1 VAILAAA
8 SAGGVAEATLQGGQT
23 QTAAAGAGG
32 AVVTLSAGVIA
43 WARRHRGTHRVDP
56 ATVRGA
62 AGSTSSQSP
71 ASAQTPQIIARP
83 GFALGPDS
91 VAAAMSAPPVPVQPA
106 MSWAPPATVAPSL
119 FLVPRIQPV
128 QPVQPTQPAATMR
141 PFAQGAESSA
151 WVPDPMVDTVPHPVV
166 KLFPLAALEPD
177 RAAGT
182 IDDRVYAAIDAER
195 ELAEAARLA
204 GGRHASAA
212 PTDAAAPRS
221 ASYRSRHSA

>member
-1 VAILAAA
+1 VAILAAV
-8 SAGGVAEATLQGGQT
+8 SAGGVAEAALQGSQT

-43 WARRHRGTHRVDP
+43 WARRHRGDHRADR
-56 ATVRGA
+56 ATA
-62 AGSTSSQSP
+62 AGSPSSRSP
-71 ASAQTPQIIARP
+71 AIPQIAARP
-83 GFALGPDS
+83 ALPLTHDS

-106 MSWAPPATVAPSL
+106 MAWAPPAPMGPSL

-128 QPVQPTQPAATMR
+128 QTVQPLQNTATTR
-141 PFAQGAESSA
+141 PFAQGADSA
-151 WVPDPMVDTVPHPVV
+151 AWAPDPMVDTVPHPVV

-195 ELAEAARLA
+195 QQVEAVRLA